1 VIGGNYTEVL
11 TGLHKETITVSG
23 AFTLRRASE
32 EAALTVN

>member
-1 VIGGNYTEVL
+1 VIGGTYTEVL

-32 EAALTVN
+32 EGAITIN